1 MLDFSGKTALIAGG
15 TSGIGLAA
23 AEQFV
28 QQGAAVVVA
37 GRSPDNGEAA
47 VGRLVELGG
56 KAMFVRTDVRD
67 EAQVKNLV
75 DQTLSGYGH
84 LDIVVN
90 SAGVMNRIPLT
101 ELEQPDWDLVLDTN
115 LRGVYLVCK
124 HALPPMIQQGR
135 GAVVNV
141 ASYLGAFGARET
153 SPAYGASKAGVKL
166 LTEGLNSELSDT
178 NVKVTVVFPGATE
191 TNISENSGIAVEMDQ
206 EEGSAAMKAL
216 PASEAAEIIVEGI
229 EKDRYSVLVGQD
241 AKMMD
246 LLYRVSPKRA
256 AAYINKQMKHLLPD

>member
-37 GRSPDNGEAA
+37 GRSFDNGEAA
-47 VGRLVELGG
+47 VGSLVELGG
-56 KAMFVRTDVRD
+56 KAMFVRTDVHD

-75 DQTLSGYGH
+75 DQTLSAFGR

-153 SPAYGASKAGVKL
+153 SPAYGASKAGVVA
-166 LTEGLNSELSDT
+166 LTRSLALQAGPEGVRVNAVCPAFVVTPPNEHIIRSAPDPVAKEREIARPYPLGRLGRPKDIAAAILFLASD
-178 NVKVTVVFPGATE
+178 
-191 TNISENSGIAVEMDQ
+191 
-206 EEGSAAMKAL
+206 
-216 PASEAAEIIVEGI
+216 EAAWITGA
-229 EKDRYSVLVGQD
+229 SLLVDGGLT
-241 AKMMD
+241 A
-246 LLYRVSPKRA
+246 R
-256 AAYINKQMKHLLPD
+256 

>member
-141 ASYLGAFGARET
+141 ASYLGTFGARET
-153 SPAYGASKAGVKL
+153 SPAYGASKAGVL
-166 LTEGLNSELSDT
+166 ALTRSLALQAGPGGVRVNAVCPAFVVTPPNEHIIRSAPDPVAKEREIAHPYPLGRLGRPKDIAAAILFLASD
-178 NVKVTVVFPGATE
+178 
-191 TNISENSGIAVEMDQ
+191 
-206 EEGSAAMKAL
+206 
-216 PASEAAEIIVEGI
+216 EAAWITGA
-229 EKDRYSVLVGQD
+229 S
-241 AKMMD
+241 
-246 LLYRVSPKRA
+246 LLIDGGLTAR
-256 AAYINKQMKHLLPD
+256 